1 MKRFRS
7 RVTALRELRQRREE
21 EALQVHARALR
32 NRQAAEAQFQ
42 ECLGALFRHQQELQ
56 TDLMRGCPASRLA
69 QQDGYRLLLEQ
80 RCHESRQQ
88 LVEATSASAA
98 SLQAVLLSRR
108 DREVVEKFCA
118 KELVDHQREQLKEDQ
133 KNLDEM
139 ALRRRPVD
147 FAALGSSRKL

>member
-1 MKRFRS
+1 M
-7 RVTALRELRQRREE
+7 
-21 EALQVHARALR
+21 
-32 NRQAAEAQFQ
+32 
-42 ECLGALFRHQQELQ
+42 
-56 TDLMRGCPASRLA
+56 
-69 QQDGYRLLLEQ
+69 LEQ

-88 LVEATSASAA
+88 VVEATSASAA

>member
-7 RVTALRELRQRREE
+7 RVTALRELRQRRED

-32 NRQAAEAQFQ
+32 TRKAAEDRLQA
-42 ECLGALFRHQQELQ
+42 CLGALFQHHQDVQ
-56 TDLMRGCPASRLA
+56 TDLMNGCPASRLA

-80 RCHESRQQ
+80 RWQESRQQ
-88 LVEATSASAA
+88 VAEAAAATEA
-98 SLQAVLLSRR
+98 SLQALLQTRR

-118 KELVDHQREQLKEDQ
+118 KELADHQREQLREDQ

-139 ALRRRPVD
+139 ALRRRVAD
-147 FAALGSSRKL
+147 LSY

>member
-42 ECLGALFRHQQELQ
+42 ECLGALFRHQQEVQ

-88 LVEATSASAA
+88 VVEATSASAA

-108 DREVVEKFCA
+108 DREVVEKFCS

>member
-7 RVTALRELRQRREE
+7 RVTALRELRQRRED

-32 NRQAAEAQFQ
+32 TRKAAEDRLQA
-42 ECLGALFRHQQELQ
+42 CLGALFQHHQDVQA
-56 TDLMRGCPASRLA
+56 DLVNGCPASRLA

-80 RCHESRQQ
+80 RWQESRQQ
-88 LVEATSASAA
+88 VAEAAAATEA
-98 SLQAVLLSRR
+98 SLQALLQTRR

-118 KELVDHQREQLKEDQ
+118 KELADHQREQLREDQ

-139 ALRRRPVD
+139 ALRRRVAD
-147 FAALGSSRKL
+147 LSFQ

>member
-21 EALQVHARALR
+21 EALQVHARAVR

-42 ECLGALFRHQQELQ
+42 ESLGALLGHQQEFQ
-56 TDLMRGCPASRLA
+56 TDLMRGGPASRLV

-80 RCHESRQQ
+80 RCHESRQRV
-88 LVEATSASAA
+88 VEATSAAAA
-98 SLQAVLLSRR
+98 SLQAVMLSRR
-108 DREVVEKFCA
+108 DRDVVEKFCA
-118 KELVDHQREQLKEDQ
+118 KELVDHQHEQLREDQ

-147 FAALGSSRKL
+147 FAALGTSKNL